1 MKTAKAIKSLQS
13 QLDYQTN
20 LAGKAIAQG
29 GTPTQWMLA
38 NIAAL
43 KYALEV
49 LGHEHEYLHRKLA
62 EGQFRRRDASYWAGC
77 MQERHGA
84 IDADQGH
91 RGIVEMMG
99 A

>member
-13 QLDYQTN
+13 QLDYQQN
-20 LAGKAIAQG
+20 LAGKATAQG
-29 GTPTQWMLA
+29 GVPTPWMLA

-49 LGHEHEYLHRKLA
+49 LGHEHEYLHRKLTA
-62 EGQFRRRDASYWAGC
+62 GQFRRRDSSYWTGC

-84 IDADQGH
+84 VEEPHQ
-91 RGIVEMMG
+91 GIVEMMG